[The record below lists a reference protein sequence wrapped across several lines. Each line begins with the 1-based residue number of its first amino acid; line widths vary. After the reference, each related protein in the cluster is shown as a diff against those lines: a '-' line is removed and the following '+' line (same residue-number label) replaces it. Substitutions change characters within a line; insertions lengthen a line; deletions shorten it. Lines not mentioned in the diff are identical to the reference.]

1 MFINPDLATQL
12 ALQHQR
18 QMIEQA
24 SQQQRLQCGGI
35 APSAPGVTAAP
46 APAGRLRR
54 LAATVLTL
62 PARSRAAVA
71 GASRRSAPGV
81 ARRAGGA
88 MERDESPRTRSG

>member
-1 MFINPDLATQL
+1 MFMNPDLATQL
-12 ALQHQR
+12 ALQQQR

-24 SQQQRLQCGGI
+24 SHHQRLQRGGI

-54 LAATVLTL
+54 RAAPVLTL
-62 PARSRAAVA
+62 LARSHAAA
-71 GASRRSAPGV
+71 TAASRRSVRGV
-81 ARRAGGA
+81 ARRAGAA